1 MRAVSFSATDSAPQH
16 FRFRF
21 FFLFVF
27 SFFSQEAGLQ
37 AVRQNRYVILNK
49 DFEKAYKNNCKRSD
63 QEFEFYN

>member
-1 MRAVSFSATDSAPQH
+1 
-16 FRFRF
+16 
-21 FFLFVF
+21 VF
-27 SFFSQEAGLQ
+27 SSQEAGLQ